1 MLLVGIWFLY
11 LVLVGSILL
20 NGRPKLEGYTY
31 TCIVLT
37 RVPLIRPKSLYHYNF
52 SSGLRNERPAII
64 FSLSLMLSSSD
75 FTILESSTCFYR
87 SYESHQIPIIVLRLS
102 HLNGSS
108 PPILLFR
115 ELIGIVDTTM
125 CILLKPFSYDI
136 IEIYLGSLSFSFP
149 FSRCNLKASQSL

>member
-11 LVLVGSILL
+11 LVWEGSILL
-20 NGRPKLEGYTY
+20 NGRPMLEGYTN

-37 RVPLIRPKSLYHYNF
+37 RVPLIRPKLLYHHNF
-52 SSGLRNERPAII
+52 SSGLHNEEPDII
-64 FSLSLMLSSSD
+64 FSPSVMLSSSD
-75 FTILESSTCFYR
+75 FTIPESSTCFYR

-125 CILLKPFSYDI
+125 CILLKPFSI
-136 IEIYLGSLSFSFP
+136 PGFALFLLSF
-149 FSRCNLKASQSL
+149 LEV